1 MKVGVPK
8 EIVPNEHRV
17 ALSPEGVTKLIEAG
31 AEVMVESGAGEA
43 ASLLDSMYE
52 KAGSTLVS
60 DTAALFGGSDV
71 IIKLQQ
77 PVFNE
82 ALGKDELDMMSE
94 GSMLIA
100 FLQPLVNHELIKRL
114 AQKKIT
120 AFSMD
125 AIPRIARAQRMD
137 ALSSMSSISGY
148 KAVLIGASK
157 LGKYLPMMMTA
168 AATMP
173 PAKVLVLGAGVAGLQ
188 AIATAHRLGAVVEA
202 FDVRP
207 VVKEQAESI
216 GATFIEVEEI
226 AEDTED
232 AGGYAKELSEDTQQ
246 RERELIQKHTE
257 AADIVITTALVPGR
271 AAPILITKDMV
282 SGMKAGSVIVD
293 LAAET
298 GGNCELTEAG
308 KEVVKHG
315 VTICGPLNLPSDMA
329 MQASQL
335 YSRNILGLLLLMIKE
350 GKLDLNFEDV
360 VINDCCVTHQGEVRG
375 IYKDMVASK

>member
-8 EIVPNEHRV
+8 EIVPGERRV
-17 ALSPEGVTKLIEAG
+17 ALAPDMVGKLKDAGADVLVEAG
-31 AEVMVESGAGEA
+31 AGAEA
-43 ASLLDSMYE
+43 YLTDSVY
-52 KAGSTLVS
+52 KDAGATVVAGAEELFKQS
-60 DTAALFGGSDV
+60 D
-71 IIKLQQ
+71 IILKLQQ
-77 PVFNE
+77 PVKDE
-82 ALGKDELDMMSE
+82 ALGKEELDMMKE
-94 GSMLIA
+94 GTVLIT
-100 FLQPLVNHELIKRL
+100 FLQPLVNHELVKKL
-114 AQKKIT
+114 AARKIT

-188 AIATAHRLGAVVEA
+188 AIATAKRLGAVVEG

-207 VVKEQAESI
+207 VVKEQVESL
-216 GATFIEVEEI
+216 GATFIEHEEVSSGD
-226 AEDTED
+226 AED
-232 AGGYAKELSEDTQQ
+232 AGGYAKELSKDKQEKD
-246 RERELIQKHTE
+246 RELLMKH
-257 AADIVITTALVPGR
+257 AVVSDIVITTALIPGR
-271 AAPILITKDMV
+271 PAPILITKEMV

-298 GGNCELTEAG
+298 GGNCELTEPG
-308 KEVVKHG
+308 KEVVKEG
-315 VTICGPLNLPSDMA
+315 VIICGPLNLTSDMA

-335 YSRNILGLLLLMIKE
+335 YSRNISGLLLLMVKD
-350 GKLDLNFEDV
+350 GVLNLDFEDV
-360 VINDCCVTHQGEVRG
+360 IINDCCVTHEGEIRG
-375 IYKDMVASK
+375 IFKERIT

>member
-8 EIVPNEHRV
+8 EIVPGEHRV
-17 ALSPEGVTKLIEAG
+17 ALSPDAVAKLIEAG
-31 AEVMVESGAGEA
+31 AEVMVEAGAGEA

-52 KAGSTLVS
+52 KAGCTMVS
-60 DTAALFGGSDV
+60 DPAALYSGSDV
-71 IIKLQQ
+71 ILKLQQ
-77 PVFNE
+77 PVLNE
-82 ALGKDELDMMSE
+82 ALGKDELDMISE
-94 GSMLIA
+94 GSVLIA
-100 FLQPLVNHELIKRL
+100 FLQPLVNHELVKRL

-120 AFSMD
+120 SFSMD

-157 LGKYLPMMMTA
+157 LGKYMPMMMTA

-173 PAKVLVLGAGVAGLQ
+173 PARVLVLGAGVAGLQ
-188 AIATAHRLGAVVEA
+188 AIATAHRLGAMVEA

-207 VVKEQAESI
+207 VVKEQVESL

-226 AEDTED
+226 AKDAED

-246 RERELIQKHTE
+246 RERELLQKHTGT
-257 AADIVITTALVPGR
+257 ADIVITTALVPGR
-271 AAPILITKDMV
+271 AAPILITKEMV

-298 GGNCELTEAG
+298 GGNCELTEPG
-308 KEVVKHG
+308 KEVVKNG
-315 VTICGPLNLPSDMA
+315 VIICGPLNLPSDMA

-335 YSRNILGLLLLMIKE
+335 YSKNISGLLLLMIKE
-350 GKLDLNFEDV
+350 GKLDLNFEDTI
-360 VINDCCVTHQGEVRG
+360 INDCCVTHQGEVYG
-375 IYKDMVASK
+375 KYKDIAG